1 MAYSTQI
8 IGAFLIVILGLISSR
23 IIYNIIKRAIKEFEL
38 KYLFKKVKLERI
50 EKQLPIVIKYLIIA
64 ISIIFALLQ
73 LGISLTTIK
82 IMSLIIAGIT
92 VIFMI
97 LSFKDIWSNLI
108 AGIIIKRSGK
118 LKIGETI
125 KIKNIEG
132 KIIKIGLLE
141 TEIETKSK
149 ETVHIPNSLL
159 K

>member
-8 IGAFLIVILGLISSR
+8 IGAFLIVLLGLISSR

>member
-23 IIYNIIKRAIKEFEL
+23 IIYNITKKAIIEFEL
-38 KYLFKKVKLERI
+38 KYLFKKIGLERI
-50 EKQLPIVIKYLIIA
+50 ERQFPIIIKYLIIA

-73 LGISLTTIK
+73 LGISFATIK
-82 IMSLIIAGIT
+82 ITLLIITGIT
-92 VIFMI
+92 IIFII
-97 LSFKDIWSNLI
+97 LSFKDTWSNLI
-108 AGIIIKRSGK
+108 AGIIIKKSGK

-132 KIIKIGLLE
+132 KLIKTGLLE
-141 TEIETKSK
+141 TEIKTKSK

>member
-8 IGAFLIVILGLISSR
+8 IGAFLIVLLGLISSR

-108 AGIIIKRSGK
+108 AGIIIKRSSK
-118 LKIGETI
+118 LKIGERI